1 MVESIKNEEF
11 RIENEELRH
20 LNEKPKIP
28 VILGP
33 TAVGKTAVGIAA
45 ADALNGEI
53 VSADSRQIYRGMTI
67 GTAKPSKGELGRVKH
82 HLIDILE
89 PDELFSAGEFVHRA
103 MAAIE
108 DIASRGKLPIVV
120 GGAGLYIRA
129 LTRGIFNGESSD
141 ADFRTELQCQYE
153 QGGSEDLLAQLR
165 RIDPEYAG
173 KVHLNDKKKLVRALE
188 IYHSTG
194 MAISELNLVQGDG
207 WIAPVSVGLELPRE
221 ALYELINQRV
231 EAMIEAG
238 LIEEVENLRSK
249 GYGRDLNSINSPG
262 YVEVYDYLDGN
273 IGYDEMIE
281 LIKRNTRRYAK
292 RQITWFRKEEG
303 VRWVDV
309 SGGFEKAVIEE
320 IEDKI
325 YDMRI
330 GGNF

>member
-1 MVESIKNEEF
+1 M
-11 RIENEELRH
+11 RH

-33 TAVGKTAVGIAA
+33 TAAGKTAVGIAA
-45 ADALNGEI
+45 AEAMNGEI

-67 GTAKPSKGELGRVKH
+67 GTAKPSKGALGRVRH

-89 PDELFSAGEFVHRA
+89 PDELFSAGEFVRRA

-188 IYHSTG
+188 IYHTTG
-194 MAISELNLVQGDG
+194 MTITELNRVQGDG
-207 WIAPVSVGLELPRE
+207 WIEPISIGLELPRE
-221 ALYELINQRV
+221 TLYERINQRV
-231 EAMIEAG
+231 KAMIEAG
-238 LIEEVENLRSK
+238 LIEEVESLRSK

-273 IGYDEMIE
+273 IGYDEIIE

-309 SGGFEKAVIEE
+309 SKGYDDVAGEVIGYIKENL
-320 IEDKI
+320 IF
-325 YDMRI
+325 DM
-330 GGNF
+330 